1 MKRIMLVDDEAI
13 ITTQLEK
20 RLTSMGYAVV
30 GVASSGEEALTLAE
44 EIKPDLV
51 LMDIVMPG
59 TVDGIDAAAKIRSE
73 LDIPIIFLTA
83 FADESNI
90 NRAKS
95 AEPFGYIVKPFHEK
109 EVQASI
115 EVALH
120 KRMIERR
127 LRDNEE
133 LYRTIMRE
141 AFDPIIITDVEGRIL
156 EVNERA
162 VQFLCWEREELIDSD
177 ASLFL
182 PRERQRRS
190 RKVSIGNK
198 RRLMD
203 GVLLTGDGREVAVRI
218 SASDVSYSGHHA
230 VLQILSEVAPHKT
243 VKKGWKHFFKR
254 QALSEEQVRKGDTKT
269 DEGFRGAGPGTGDK
283 EDVVPICASC
293 KKIQIS
299 PSNWIGFES
308 FFKELY
314 GVDFSHG
321 ICSECAHRLW
331 PDMPR
336 EVQGETNV

>member
-1 MKRIMLVDDEAI
+1 MLVDDEAI

-30 GVASSGEEALTLAE
+30 GVASSGEEAFTLAE

-59 TVDGIDAAAKIRSE
+59 TVDGIDAAAKIRLE

-90 NRAKS
+90 NRAKR

-141 AFDPIIITDVEGRIL
+141 AFDPIIITDAKGLIL

-177 ASLFL
+177 VSLFL

-190 RKVSIGNK
+190 RKASSGND

-203 GVLLTGDGREVAVRI
+203 GVLLTSDGREVAVHI

-230 VLQILSEVAPHKT
+230 VLQILSEVVHQET
-243 VKKGWKHFFKR
+243 VKKQWKRYFKR
-254 QALSEEQVRKGDTKT
+254 QVLSEKQVQKGVTKT
-269 DEGFRGAGPGTGDK
+269 DEGFVGPRPATGDN

-293 KKIQIS
+293 KRIQIS
-299 PSNWIGFES
+299 SGDWIRFES